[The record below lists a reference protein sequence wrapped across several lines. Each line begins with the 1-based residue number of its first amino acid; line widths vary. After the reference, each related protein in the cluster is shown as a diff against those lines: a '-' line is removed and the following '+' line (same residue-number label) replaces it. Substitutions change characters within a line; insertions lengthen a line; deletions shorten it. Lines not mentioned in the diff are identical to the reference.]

1 MHCNDETCNAQHTA
15 DSKHTV
21 VLIDKNIDHRK
32 EVMDALMSFYNILP
46 YDNITAAMDA
56 IKRAQPGV
64 VLVDEDAPPQGGYE
78 MVRQLRQQES
88 VKDIPVIVLLSS
100 DNREKIA
107 GAKECGADSWLV
119 KPYRRSEL
127 IKKISNLLNAAVER
141 QWDNL
146 PPLQAK
152 VLKGTVEVFNNIAD
166 TIASGEPIAYKE
178 VSEACV
184 PLIEAV
190 NTDNFMGILHGVK
203 NHDNYTY
210 VHSLRVATMLTL
222 FGHAINL
229 PVHEQKILSTGG
241 LLHDVGKMHIP
252 HAVLNKPGRLTSEEF
267 DVMKSHVTHTVY
279 CLNKDSS
286 IPKGIVTIAGQ
297 HHEKLDGTGYP
308 YGLEGSKLNDLA
320 RMAAIVDVFSA
331 LTDRRVYKPPMPAEE
346 ALKIMTE
353 QMSQHLDLHL
363 LKMFRQRFLDAL
375 STF

>member
-1 MHCNDETCNAQHTA
+1 MHCNDESCNHQHAA
-15 DSKHTV
+15 DNKHTV
-21 VLIDKNIDHRK
+21 VLIDKNADHRQ
-32 EVMDALMSFYNILP
+32 EVLSALMSFYNVLP
-46 YDNITAAMDA
+46 YDNIPAAMDA
-56 IKRAQPGV
+56 IKRALPGV
-64 VLVDEDAPPQGGYE
+64 VLIDEDAPPHGGYE
-78 MVRQLRQQES
+78 SVRQLRQQES
-88 VKDIPVIVLLSS
+88 VKDIPVILLLSS
-100 DNREKIA
+100 DSREKIA
-107 GAKECGADSWLV
+107 AVTECGADSWLV

-127 IKKISNLLNAAVER
+127 IKKISQLLNAMVER
-141 QWDNL
+141 QWDDL

-166 TIASGEPIAYKE
+166 TIASGEPIAYKD
-178 VSEACV
+178 VSEACL

-252 HAVLNKPGRLTSEEF
+252 HAVLNKPGRLSPEEF

-279 CLNKDSS
+279 CLNKDDS

-308 YGLEGSKLNDLA
+308 YGLEGTKLNDLA